1 MSDIVTDP
9 GIASELLKFLTA
21 QLKESRDGLQM
32 LKQVRFCLPGLST
45 LVCYV
50 YAMFYFVKAISN
62 VCEWYCKC
70 RYVPCSWVTS
80 SLPVMGDI
88 ACRVVLAVGLGGPT

>member
-21 QLKESRDGLQM
+21 QLKETRDGLQV
-32 LKQVRFCLPGLST
+32 LKQVRFCLSGLLT

-50 YAMFYFVKAISN
+50 YAMFYFIKAISN
-62 VCEWYCKC
+62 IYE
-70 RYVPCSWVTS
+70 
-80 SLPVMGDI
+80 
-88 ACRVVLAVGLGGPT
+88 